1 MEEHNDLQC
10 KTLSKSIA
18 LLKRAKSFLTN
29 EAFIKMYTQIEKL
42 HKMQK
47 RAARVI
53 TGTNYEI
60 ESSEIFERL
69 GWEPIEIIIY

>member
-10 KTLSKSIA
+10 KALSKSIS

-42 HKMQK
+42 YKMQK